1 MPTPIL
7 IRESDIDKALE
18 LVQGNE
24 NAVAFLT
31 GLKMCSEEKSKE
43 TYDEWIKEHKHLEV
57 LTLIKLTL
65 FKTLRGFCD
74 VSNAVINDA
83 EDHDGDGVCE
93 VSASL
98 LLSLR
103 SHMNGAEKLMR
114 DYYSGDWPNT

>member
-114 DYYSGDWPNT
+114 DYY